1 MNPEFLEQ
9 YLIHSK
15 YTMNISILF
24 NVTEA
29 VSSTS
34 LSYVL

>member
-1 MNPEFLEQ
+1 MTPECLEQ

-15 YTMNISILF
+15 YARNISVLF

-29 VSSTS
+29 VGTA
-34 LSYVL
+34 LH